1 MNIATIIASVLL
13 LIISIFS
20 IVKSFISAKEIS
32 KIPATRR
39 QFTDATSLAVES
51 IGYLIIWA
59 MTLIILTIIWL

>member
-1 MNIATIIASVLL
+1 MNIVTIIASAVL

-20 IVKSFISAKEIS
+20 IIKSFISAKEIS

-59 MTLIILTIIWL
+59 MTLIVITIIWL

>member
-1 MNIATIIASVLL
+1 MNIVTIIASAVL

-20 IVKSFISAKEIS
+20 IIKSFISAKEIS

-59 MTLIILTIIWL
+59 MTLIVLTIIWL

>member
-1 MNIATIIASVLL
+1 MNIATIIVSALL

-20 IVKSFISAKEIS
+20 AVKSGLDAKKIS

-51 IGYLIIWA
+51 IGYLIVWA
-59 MTLIILTIIWL
+59 MTLIVLTIIWL

>member
-1 MNIATIIASVLL
+1 MDIATIIESAVL

-20 IVKSFISAKEIS
+20 IIKSLISAKEIS

-39 QFTDATSLAVES
+39 QFTDTTSLAVES

-59 MTLIILTIIWL
+59 MTLIVITIIWL

>member
-1 MNIATIIASVLL
+1 MDIATIILSAIL

-20 IVKSFISAKEIS
+20 AVKSGLVAKEIS

-39 QFTDATSLAVES
+39 QFTDATSLAVQS

-59 MTLIILTIIWL
+59 MTLIVLTIIWL